1 MVFLYLVIIYLYNV
15 SVVSNHA
22 LYVHSSEEALV
33 HTFGVI
39 LKDHFI
45 NTDQGR
51 PVSSCQRITA
61 EVIDKLVP
69 LAIELHEQIPLLY
82 LKTPKRLHYVFSL
95 RDLVHV
101 FW

>member
-1 MVFLYLVIIYLYNV
+1 MLLFISPYY
-15 SVVSNHA
+15 
-22 LYVHSSEEALV
+22 SEESLV
-33 HTFGVI
+33 HTFRVI

-45 NTDQGR
+45 NTDRGR
-51 PVSSCQRITA
+51 PVSSYQRITT

>member
-1 MVFLYLVIIYLYNV
+1 MNCDYKYTALHIKQHKHYCYLYC
-15 SVVSNHA
+15 
-22 LYVHSSEEALV
+22 SEESLV

-45 NTDQGR
+45 NADRGR
-51 PVSSCQRITA
+51 PVSSCQRISA

-69 LAIELHEQIPLLY
+69 LAIELHEQVPLLY

-95 RDLVHV
+95 RDLVYV